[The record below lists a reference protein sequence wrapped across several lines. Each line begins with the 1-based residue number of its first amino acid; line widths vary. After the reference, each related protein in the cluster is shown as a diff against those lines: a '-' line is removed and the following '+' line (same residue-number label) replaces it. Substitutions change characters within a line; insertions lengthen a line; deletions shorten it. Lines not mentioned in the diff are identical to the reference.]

1 VFQHNALEEKLK
13 ACPHLPA
20 AGQILS
26 VLQFS
31 KPRSFSLVPQV
42 KAAMIFPVNR
52 SSTPARSSFP
62 QGPACCHHAV
72 APRRAGFTLIEL
84 LVVMGIIVI
93 LLVAVIPVVNSLSKS
108 SGRKAA
114 ISNLL
119 GVIEQAHSQA
129 IKDGQ
134 ATYVV
139 FPTFTSGSQPTLD
152 RYHYK
157 SYAIF
162 EDDPAA
168 PTVPKQLTNWKTLP
182 SGVALRSSG
191 NGNLP
196 SLTAS
201 SSLTPPF
208 TPTFGPDT
216 TATAAFQ
223 CIKFNSSG
231 EVESPANN
239 VVLTVF
245 EGYVNGTNEV
255 VTGNKDGSGNPSA
268 VESINIARL
277 TGRAVSA
284 Q

>member
-1 VFQHNALEEKLK
+1 MRYRLRDRPRSRLANALPK
-13 ACPHLPA
+13 
-20 AGQILS
+20 Q
-26 VLQFS
+26 
-31 KPRSFSLVPQV
+31 R
-42 KAAMIFPVNR
+42 
-52 SSTPARSSFP
+52 ARC
-62 QGPACCHHAV
+62 A
-72 APRRAGFTLIEL
+72 FTLIEL
-84 LVVMGIIVI
+84 LVVMGIISI

-119 GVIEQAHSQA
+119 GTIEQAHAQA

-139 FPTFTSGSQPTLD
+139 FPTFTGGTQTTLD

-168 PTVPKQLTNWKTLP
+168 PTAPKQLTNWKTLP
-182 SGVALRSSG
+182 AGIALRSSG
-191 NGNLP
+191 AGKL
-196 SLTAS
+196 SGLTAS
-201 SSLTPPF
+201 SALTPPF
-208 TPTFGPDT
+208 TLTFSPESA
-216 TATAAFQ
+216 ATAVFQ

-231 EVESPANN
+231 EVESPPSN
-239 VVLTVF
+239 VILTVF
-245 EGYVNGTNEV
+245 EGYVSGANEV
-255 VTGNKDGSGNPSA
+255 ITSAKDGSGNPSA

-284 Q
+284 P

>member
-1 VFQHNALEEKLK
+1 MRYRL
-13 ACPHLPA
+13 
-20 AGQILS
+20 
-26 VLQFS
+26 
-31 KPRSFSLVPQV
+31 RDRPQQ
-42 KAAMIFPVNR
+42 R
-52 SSTPARSSFP
+52 ARS
-62 QGPACCHHAV
+62 A
-72 APRRAGFTLIEL
+72 FTLIEL
-84 LVVMGIIVI
+84 LVVMGIISL

-119 GVIEQAHSQA
+119 GTIEQAHAQA

-139 FPTFTSGSQPTLD
+139 FPTFTGGTQTTLD

-168 PTVPKQLTNWKTLP
+168 PTAPKQLTNWKTLP
-182 SGVALRSSG
+182 AGIAIRSSG
-191 NGNLP
+191 GGKL
-196 SLTAS
+196 SGLTAS
-201 SSLTPPF
+201 TALTPPF
-208 TPTFGPDT
+208 TLTFSPE
-216 TATAAFQ
+216 TAAAAVFQ

-231 EVESPANN
+231 EVESPPSPPST
-239 VVLTVF
+239 VSLTVF
-245 EGYVNGTNEV
+245 EGYVNGTTEV
-255 VTGNKDGSGNPSA
+255 VTSAKDGSGNPSA

-284 Q
+284 P

>member
-1 VFQHNALEEKLK
+1 
-13 ACPHLPA
+13 
-20 AGQILS
+20 
-26 VLQFS
+26 
-31 KPRSFSLVPQV
+31 
-42 KAAMIFPVNR
+42 
-52 SSTPARSSFP
+52 
-62 QGPACCHHAV
+62 
-72 APRRAGFTLIEL
+72 
-84 LVVMGIIVI
+84 MGIISI

-108 SGRKAA
+108 SGRKSA

-119 GVIEQAHSQA
+119 GAIEQARAEA
-129 IKDGQ
+129 IKSGQ

-139 FPTFTSGSQPTLD
+139 FPTFTSGSQATLD

-157 SYAIF
+157 SYAIL

-168 PTVPKQLTNWKTLP
+168 PTAPKQLTNWKTLP
-182 SGVALRSSG
+182 AGVALRSSG
-191 NGNLP
+191 AG
-196 SLTAS
+196 SLSGLATS
-201 SSLTPPF
+201 TSLTPSF
-208 TPTFGPDT
+208 APTFSPE
-216 TATAAFQ
+216 TAATVAFQ

-231 EVESPANN
+231 EVESPASN

-245 EGYVNGTNEV
+245 EGYVNGTTEV